1 MSNAIEIEI
10 DKNIFNEKF
19 LPILDRPE
27 RNVFLWG
34 GAGSGKSYAVA
45 QILVVKILSEEGRNI
60 LALRKVYSDVE
71 QSLYNIFKQVINSW
85 ELEEYFEF
93 RTRPLKIICLANKN
107 EIIFKGASDI
117 EQIKSLTASNG
128 PITNVWLEEATEFS
142 EEDYN
147 QLSTRLRGGR
157 LSKQLISTF
166 NPVNKMHWIKR
177 RTERKVDTYTLHS
190 TCEDNK
196 FIEEAYKK
204 ELRRFKEI
212 DPYHYKVYYLGQWG
226 TTGSSYFGANLI
238 DKRIMQIRNNSEY
251 AESPVITET
260 SRFFVYE
267 TPKRSKEYVIGVDT
281 AGQGTDQNIAVV
293 MDTLGNQVA
302 VLSVKEDEAE
312 FVDKLEKL
320 GKQYNEALI
329 AVEIN
334 FSTYV
339 SNELK
344 RRNYVNQYV
353 RKNINKIKENRIKE
367 YGFRTDKST
376 RPLMLMYFKQRFM
389 RNQKF
394 IKDKDTL
401 DEMAIFI
408 RDEFGRPAAE
418 LGGHD
423 DRVMATAIAI
433 YVLEEMKET
442 TVKIDTRKFEE
453 RGEFDDVLEGLEAEV
468 SYELFEVGE
477 EIRVF

>member
-1 MSNAIEIEI
+1 
-10 DKNIFNEKF
+10 
-19 LPILDRPE
+19 
-27 RNVFLWG
+27 
-34 GAGSGKSYAVA
+34 
-45 QILVVKILSEEGRNI
+45 
-60 LALRKVYSDVE
+60 
-71 QSLYNIFKQVINSW
+71 
-85 ELEEYFEF
+85 
-93 RTRPLKIICLANKN
+93 
-107 EIIFKGASDI
+107 
-117 EQIKSLTASNG
+117 
-128 PITNVWLEEATEFS
+128 
-142 EEDYN
+142 
-147 QLSTRLRGGR
+147 
-157 LSKQLISTF
+157 
-166 NPVNKMHWIKR
+166 
-177 RTERKVDTYTLHS
+177 
-190 TCEDNK
+190 
-196 FIEEAYKK
+196 
-204 ELRRFKEI
+204 
-212 DPYHYKVYYLGQWG
+212 
-226 TTGSSYFGANLI
+226 
-238 DKRIMQIRNNSEY
+238 
-251 AESPVITET
+251 
-260 SRFFVYE
+260 
-267 TPKRSKEYVIGVDT
+267 
-281 AGQGTDQNIAVV
+281 